1 MTRELSSKPSG
12 SRCLEFADAAPGMR
26 SNSGPYPGKNPGGE
40 TFLAPTRGE
49 HSKSWGTD
57 VVGLGSGLNGKR
69 VGLVPKT
76 SCPFPAPGNPG
87 REARPGLCPGPAK
100 GTALGTSQ
108 SVVAASA

>member
-1 MTRELSSKPSG
+1 
-12 SRCLEFADAAPGMR
+12 MR

-69 VGLVPKT
+69 VGPVPKLVWRVKLV
-76 SCPFPAPGNPG
+76 A
-87 REARPGLCPGPAK
+87 ELRPGVMTETEVARIERDERAGMADFGAEGP
-100 GTALGTSQ
+100 
-108 SVVAASA
+108 SVRKRTLAYCTQCCG

>member
-69 VGLVPKT
+69 VGPVPKLVWRVKLVAELRAGMAD
-76 SCPFPAPGNPG
+76 FGA
-87 REARPGLCPGPAK
+87 EGP
-100 GTALGTSQ
+100 
-108 SVVAASA
+108 SVRKRTLAYCTQCCG